1 MDPNDTQNILQYMK
15 LFGHAPAG
23 ISPENLKLIQALQAA
38 KSQQPAMTAPAA
50 PPRPLYNRAT
60 PGFTG
65 AISDAVKAAA
75 ATGAPRAITQT
86 GVRNAQLEA
95 ANQ

>member
-23 ISPENLKLIQALQAA
+23 ITPDNLKLIQALQAA
-38 KSQQPAMTAPAA
+38 KAQQPAVVAPQT
-50 PPRPLYNRAT
+50 PIPRYNNAT
-60 PGFTG
+60 PGVGG
-65 AISDAVKAAA
+65 AISDVIKSAVNA
-75 ATGAPRAITQT
+75 GAPKSLTQQNQ
-86 GVRNAQLEA
+86 RMAAQEA